1 MSTWAARS
9 NGSPISTFRF
19 LPAAPRHPPCSVM
32 PAMYQYAARFQD
44 FKTTAALT
52 WRRLAILAAV
62 GVILGLALTLLTP
75 LPVS

>member
-1 MSTWAARS
+1 
-9 NGSPISTFRF
+9 
-19 LPAAPRHPPCSVM
+19 M